1 MPMGTYTKIKVIM
14 LYTLNNAEYLAY
26 MNSVL
31 ALLPPPSGGE
41 EDRPDELSL
50 DKEVQ
55 ASGAPDIGLSKEFVN
70 AMEKNVLALADVV
83 DESRISQ
90 ETEKAELH
98 EKNRDNLVVYI
109 TTRISRAGTLPLEAE
124 RDAGK
129 YLYKVIKPYIGIA
142 RLPVAQESAKI
153 QGLLIDLRKDEN
165 NLLRGDARTGGL
177 FGRTRKGEQRLYQ
190 PDEPTDT
197 EPGSQQ
203 EGKRCGSAR
212 ADRRIL

>member
-1 MPMGTYTKIKVIM
+1 MGTYTKIKVIM

-70 AMEKNVLALADVV
+70 AMEKDVLALADVV

-129 YLYKVIKPYIGIA
+129 YLRNY
-142 RLPVAQESAKI
+142 
-153 QGLLIDLRKDEN
+153 LL
-165 NLLRGDARTGGL
+165 
-177 FGRTRKGEQRLYQ
+177 
-190 PDEPTDT
+190 
-197 EPGSQQ
+197 
-203 EGKRCGSAR
+203 
-212 ADRRIL
+212 

>member
-83 DESRISQ
+83 DGSRLPQ
-90 ETEKAELH
+90 GTAKA
-98 EKNRDNLVVYI
+98 V
-109 TTRISRAGTLPLEAE
+109 SR
-124 RDAGK
+124 RK
-129 YLYKVIKPYIGIA
+129 RKKPNYTKRIGI
-142 RLPVAQESAKI
+142 I
-153 QGLLIDLRKDEN
+153 
-165 NLLRGDARTGGL
+165 
-177 FGRTRKGEQRLYQ
+177 
-190 PDEPTDT
+190 
-197 EPGSQQ
+197 
-203 EGKRCGSAR
+203 
-212 ADRRIL
+212 